1 MARRIKNHSFHVLV
15 WRVFRPPVTAWV
27 RRKFNFAP
35 EVYRGEGP
43 YLILCN
49 HNTDWDPILL
59 AAALPEQTYFVA
71 SEHIFRWG
79 LIARLIRFLV
89 DPIARLKG
97 TTAGDTALTVVRRLK
112 AGANVA
118 IFAEGNRSFN
128 GLTGP
133 ILPSTGKL
141 ARSCGASL
149 ITYRMEGGYFT
160 SPRWCGKH
168 LRRGRMTG
176 KIMHVLSHDQL
187 RAMTADQV
195 NELIRADLFE
205 DAYATQRRERVPFQG
220 KRLAEGLERVLC
232 LCPKC
237 GGLDTMAS
245 HDDTLSCGCGFSVK
259 YDTYGFIRGED
270 APFDNITDWD
280 AWQKEKLLERLPAE
294 GPIFSDGDMVLAEVL
309 PGHRDRPMGRG
320 TMTLYPDRLEC
331 CGHVFGLA
339 GLEGFA
345 LHGAQSVSL
354 TCQGHDYEI
363 TSEKVR
369 CTRKYMQAIDHLRTR
384 GI

>member
-1 MARRIKNHSFHVLV
+1 MAKKIKNHGFHRWV
-15 WRVFRPPVTAWV
+15 WRTFRPPVTAWA
-27 RRKFNFAP
+27 RHKFNFAP
-35 EVYRGEGP
+35 EIYRGEGP
-43 YLILCN
+43 YLIFCN

-79 LIARLIRFLV
+79 LTTRLIRFLV
-89 DPIARLKG
+89 DPIARMKG
-97 TTAGDTALTVVRRLK
+97 TTAGDTVLTVVRRLK

-141 ARSCGASL
+141 ARSCGATV
-149 ITYRMEGGYFT
+149 ITYKMEGGYFS
-160 SPRWCGKH
+160 SPRWCGKR
-168 LRRGRMTG
+168 LRRGKMTG
-176 KIMHVLSHDQL
+176 RIMHVLTRDQL
-187 RAMTADQV
+187 RAMTAEEV
-195 NELIRADLFE
+195 NGLINADLYE
-205 DAYATQRRERVPFQG
+205 DAYATQRREMVPFRG

-237 GGLDTMAS
+237 GGLDTMVS
-245 HDDTLSCGCGFSVK
+245 RGDTLSCRCGFSVT

-270 APFDNITDWD
+270 APFDNITHWD
-280 AWQKEKLLERLPAE
+280 AWQTEKLLGGIPAE

-309 PGHRDRPMGRG
+309 PGHRDRQIGQG

-331 CGHVFGLA
+331 CGETFELA
-339 GLEGFA
+339 RVEGFA
-345 LHGAQSVSL
+345 LHGAQTVDL
-354 TCQGHDYEI
+354 AYQGRTFEI
-363 TSEKVR
+363 SSEKVR
-369 CTRKYMQAIDHLRTR
+369 CTRKYMQVIHQMKKGA
-384 GI
+384 